1 MDTGGCMSAEPRGG
15 PAGSQGCQP
24 PGPFP
29 QGGLDFLPPGVSKW
43 PRRGRGGWRRSVA
56 DRASTSPR
64 HSSGPHTPSPPGL
77 QPPEAQPHSW
87 NRSPSPPGR
96 LVPRGQ
102 AEAFAPPLTRPRV
115 PALRPSPRQAA
126 RPPTRRAPPSFRT
139 AEGGSQK
146 QDARA
151 KAGDQFFTLNVS
163 QGLQPERPRQEGRLS
178 WRTFPL
184 RCQNRAILICEIP
197 RACSKEEGKT
207 VPCREEFKALA
218 SFKLK
223 SQGNLN
229 IGLKPARSK

>member
-1 MDTGGCMSAEPRGG
+1 MSAEPRGG
-15 PAGSQGCQP
+15 PVGSQGCQP

-29 QGGLDFLPPGVSKW
+29 PGGLDFLPPGVSKW

-56 DRASTSPR
+56 GTASTPPR
-64 HSSGPHTPSPPGL
+64 HSSGPDTPSTPGL

-102 AEAFAPPLTRPRV
+102 AEAFAPPFTHPRV

-126 RPPTRRAPPSFRT
+126 RPPTRRGPPTFRT

-146 QDARA
+146 QGASA
-151 KAGDQFFTLNVS
+151 KAGDCYSHWTSARGF
-163 QGLQPERPRQEGRLS
+163 PERPRQEGLLS

-184 RCQNRAILICEIP
+184 RCQNRAILKCEIP

-207 VPCREEFKALA
+207 VSCRVEFKAFA

-229 IGLKPARSK
+229 IGLKPA